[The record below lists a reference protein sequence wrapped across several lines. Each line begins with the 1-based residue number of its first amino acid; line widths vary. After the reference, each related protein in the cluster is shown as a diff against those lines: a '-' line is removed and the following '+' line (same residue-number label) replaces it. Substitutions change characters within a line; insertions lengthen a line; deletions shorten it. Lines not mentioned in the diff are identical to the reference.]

1 MLTLNTLLHYI
12 AAGCCLGVAVFALVR
27 DCRSF
32 VHRIFA
38 LGMVL
43 LALESFFNGRC
54 AQVIIPDAAI
64 RWQHWRFVAATT
76 WPGVWLLFSLSFGRE
91 DFRALI
97 LKYKWAILSCF
108 LLPLI
113 FVSLLWTN
121 FFRGDPIRIPNGWG
135 FGLDWS
141 GYGFHLCFLLVLVM
155 ILMMLEKTLRASKGR
170 KRWQVKFMVLGMGGF
185 FASRIFTGSYAL
197 IFHAVD
203 LEFDVI
209 NAATLL
215 AANLLIVIAMLRN
228 GVLQVDIYMSQKM
241 LYNSITVMVVGVY
254 FLALGIS
261 SKIMTPFLSFPLVA
275 LFVFLS
281 LLGLLMVLLSDRV
294 RVTIKRLISRHFRRP
309 MYDYRNVWMAFTART
324 VSLVQEKAFCEEVVK
339 MISQLFDILSVSIW
353 IGDNRG
359 HDLRCAGSTVVS
371 DSRNENPKRLPKV
384 SWDLTPLLDQRQ
396 PVIDLEES
404 DAMSRLGFGASHGV
418 FFTEARIRYLVPLK
432 AGDDVLGFISLDD
445 RVRGQP
451 LSFEESD
458 LLRTIADHA
467 AAGLLNLKLS
477 EHLRQAREMQAFQTL
492 AAFFVHDLKN
502 LASKLS
508 MTLENLPVHFDNPAF
523 RDDALRLM
531 SQSVDQINA
540 MCGRLSVLREKL
552 DIHLVQ
558 TDLNQVVTSTLSGFN
573 GPVAGYLVQK
583 LDPLPK
589 ILADPEQIQKVVF
602 NLILN
607 AGDAVG
613 HDGEIVVTTG
623 TQDGWVE
630 ITVSD
635 NGCGISREFMDH
647 FLFRPFKTTKP
658 NGTGIGLFQSK
669 MIVEA
674 HNGRI
679 EVESR
684 KGEGSTFRVLLP
696 V

>member
-1 MLTLNTLLHYI
+1 
-12 AAGCCLGVAVFALVR
+12 
-27 DCRSF
+27 
-32 VHRIFA
+32 
-38 LGMVL
+38 
-43 LALESFFNGRC
+43 
-54 AQVIIPDAAI
+54 
-64 RWQHWRFVAATT
+64 
-76 WPGVWLLFSLSFGRE
+76 
-91 DFRALI
+91 
-97 LKYKWAILSCF
+97 
-108 LLPLI
+108 
-113 FVSLLWTN
+113 
-121 FFRGDPIRIPNGWG
+121 
-135 FGLDWS
+135 
-141 GYGFHLCFLLVLVM
+141 
-155 ILMMLEKTLRASKGR
+155 
-170 KRWQVKFMVLGMGGF
+170 
-185 FASRIFTGSYAL
+185 
-197 IFHAVD
+197 
-203 LEFDVI
+203 
-209 NAATLL
+209 
-215 AANLLIVIAMLRN
+215 
-228 GVLQVDIYMSQKM
+228 
-241 LYNSITVMVVGVY
+241 
-254 FLALGIS
+254 
-261 SKIMTPFLSFPLVA
+261 
-275 LFVFLS
+275 
-281 LLGLLMVLLSDRV
+281 
-294 RVTIKRLISRHFRRP
+294 
-309 MYDYRNVWMAFTART
+309 
-324 VSLVQEKAFCEEVVK
+324 

-432 AGDDVLGFISLDD
+432 AGDVVLGFFSLDD